1 MKYFVYNYKNANNH
15 EKLYFL
21 AKIHKRLSNF
31 TGWPVISICRTP
43 IEKASTILDYHLKPV
58 MQSSWSYTKDFIKK
72 LKRISNILDGAILV
86 TAGAMGLYPSI
97 PHELGLNALEE
108 ALEKRES
115 IQVSASDLA

>member
-1 MKYFVYNYKNANNH
+1 
-15 EKLYFL
+15 
-21 AKIHKRLSNF
+21 
-31 TGWPVISICRTP
+31 
-43 IEKASTILDYHLKPV
+43 

-72 LKRISNILDGAILV
+72 LKRISNIPDGAILV

-115 IQVSASDLA
+115 IQVSTSDLA